1 MRWRIPSL
9 FPVLLTLGATAVP
22 APVPQTLRVGTSGDY
37 APFSISGVEE
47 SGPTEGFSVAI
58 ARAYAEERGLTL
70 EFVRFRWSD
79 LIPAL
84 HAGRFD
90 LAISGVTVRP
100 ERSAAG
106 RFTVPVVETGAVLLV
121 RQPERWSKVEDLN
134 RGDVR
139 IGVNAGGHLERVARE
154 WFPRAVLI
162 SIRDNLAVRTA
173 LVEQNLHAAVTDTL
187 EAAIWIRDTQGLA
200 VLGPF
205 TRDRKAILVRSD
217 RPALAADLNDWL
229 MARERDG
236 SLAALRRR
244 YLGEG
249 AGRPV
254 ATALGSLLAA
264 IDERLALMPL
274 VGVAKRRAGLPLEVP
289 EREEL
294 VLDAVVAEVHAAA
307 ERAGVAPPPDVWV
320 HRLFRAQMEAAKEVQ
335 WKAVKDRTYVG
346 PEPLPD
352 LNTSLR
358 PGLIRIGERIAQLLL
373 KLPRDLEATRVRAAA
388 LEQLRAP
395 YLSERSALAIAD
407 AIALLSRSGGE
418 TEAAASPSPPAQP
431 TSNGR
436 TPDALTRA
444 GRPNE

>member
-1 MRWRIPSL
+1 
-9 FPVLLTLGATAVP
+9 
-22 APVPQTLRVGTSGDY
+22 PVPQTLRVGTSGDY
-37 APFSISGVEE
+37 APFSISSGEE
-47 SGPTEGFSVAI
+47 SGLPEGFSVAI
-58 ARAYAEERGLTL
+58 ARAYAEERGLAL
-70 EFVRFRWSD
+70 EFVPFRWAN

-84 HAGRFD
+84 NAERFD
-90 LAISGVTVRP
+90 VAISGVTVRP

-121 RQPERWSKVEDLN
+121 RQPERWSKVEDLD

-154 WFPRAVLI
+154 RFPRAVLI
-162 SIRDNLAVRTA
+162 SIRNNLAVRTA
-173 LVEQNLHAAVTDTL
+173 LVEETLHAAVTDTL
-187 EAAIWIRDTQGLA
+187 EAPIWLRDTQGLA

-205 TRDRKAILVRSD
+205 TRDRKAILVRRD

-229 MARERDG
+229 MERESDG

-244 YLGEG
+244 YLGES

-264 IDERLALMPL
+264 IDERLALMPW
-274 VGVAKRRAGLPLEVP
+274 VGVAKRRSGLPLEVP

-294 VLDAVVAEVHAAA
+294 VLDAVVAEVRAAA
-307 ERAGVAPPPDVWV
+307 DRAGVAPPPDVSV

-335 WKAVKDRTYVG
+335 WKAVKDRTYAV

-373 KLPRDLEATRVRAAA
+373 KLPRDLEATRVREAA
-388 LEQLRAP
+388 LEELRAP

-407 AIALLSRSGGE
+407 AIAVLSRASGE
-418 TEAAASPSPPAQP
+418 TDGP
-431 TSNGR
+431 TSE
-436 TPDALTRA
+436 

>member
-1 MRWRIPSL
+1 MGTLRLSWDAVGWRRPSL
-9 FPVLLTLGATAVP
+9 VPVLLMLDATAVP

-37 APFSISGVEE
+37 APFSISSGGE
-47 SGPTEGFSVAI
+47 SGQTEGFSVAI
-58 ARAYAEERGLTL
+58 ARAYAEERGLAL
-70 EFVRFRWSD
+70 EFVPFRWSD

-84 HAGRFD
+84 DSGRFD
-90 LAISGVTVRP
+90 VAISGVTVRP

-121 RQPERWSKVEDLN
+121 RQPERWSKVEDLD

-139 IGVNAGGHLERVARE
+139 SGVTAGGQLERGARE
-154 WFPRAVLI
+154 RCSRAVLV

-173 LVEQNLHAAVTDTL
+173 LVEENLHAAVTDTL
-187 EAAIWIRDTQGLA
+187 EAPIWLRATQGLA
-200 VLGPF
+200 VIGPF
-205 TRDRKAILVRSD
+205 TRDRKAILVRRD

-236 SLAALRRR
+236 SLAAFRRS

-294 VLDAVVAEVHAAA
+294 RRSRRGRPADRRRGPQAVSDADGRGEGSPVEGR
-307 ERAGVAPPPDVWV
+307 ERSHLRHP
-320 HRLFRAQMEAAKEVQ
+320 RS
-335 WKAVKDRTYVG
+335 
-346 PEPLPD
+346 
-352 LNTSLR
+352 TSR
-358 PGLIRIGERIAQLLL
+358 PGHIPAPGPDPHRRTHRPAPAEASPGARSDSGTRGGPRGTPRTLPVGTIG
-373 KLPRDLEATRVRAAA
+373 PRHRRRDRAAV
-388 LEQLRAP
+388 
-395 YLSERSALAIAD
+395 
-407 AIALLSRSGGE
+407 
-418 TEAAASPSPPAQP
+418 
-431 TSNGR
+431 
-436 TPDALTRA
+436 TR
-444 GRPNE
+444 

>member
-1 MRWRIPSL
+1 MWQGQIIDGPLRLSLAAVGWRLPSL
-9 FPVLLTLGATAVP
+9 FAVLLTLGATAVP
-22 APVPQTLRVGTSGDY
+22 TPVPQTLRVGTSGDY
-37 APFSISGVEE
+37 APFSISSGEE
-47 SGPTEGFSVAI
+47 SGLPEGFSVAI
-58 ARAYAEERGLTL
+58 ARAYAEERGLAL
-70 EFVRFRWSD
+70 EFVPFRWAD

-84 HAGRFD
+84 NAERFD
-90 LAISGVTVRP
+90 VAISGVTVRP

-121 RQPERWSKVEDLN
+121 RQPERWSKVEDLD

-154 WFPRAVLI
+154 RFPRAVLI
-162 SIRDNLAVRTA
+162 SIRNNLAVRTA
-173 LVEQNLHAAVTDTL
+173 LVEETLHAAVTDTL
-187 EAAIWIRDTQGLA
+187 EAPIWLRDTQGLA

-205 TRDRKAILVRSD
+205 TRDRKAILVRRD

-229 MARERDG
+229 MERESDG

-244 YLGEG
+244 YLGES

-264 IDERLALMPL
+264 IDERLALMPW
-274 VGVAKRRAGLPLEVP
+274 VGVAKRRSGLPLEVP

-294 VLDAVVAEVHAAA
+294 VLDAAVAEVRAAA
-307 ERAGVAPPPDVWV
+307 DRAGVAPPPDVSV

-335 WKAVKDRTYVG
+335 WKAVKDRTYAV

-373 KLPRDLEATRVRAAA
+373 KLPRDLEATRVREAA
-388 LEQLRAP
+388 LEELRAP

-407 AIALLSRSGGE
+407 AIAVLSRASGE
-418 TEAAASPSPPAQP
+418 TDGP
-431 TSNGR
+431 TSE
-436 TPDALTRA
+436 